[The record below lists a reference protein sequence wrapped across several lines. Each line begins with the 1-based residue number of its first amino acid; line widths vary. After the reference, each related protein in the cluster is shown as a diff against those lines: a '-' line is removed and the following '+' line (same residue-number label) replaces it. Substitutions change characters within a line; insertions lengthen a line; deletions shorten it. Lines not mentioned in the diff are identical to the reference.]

1 MVQAIFDAHKDA
13 GTTKCNKHGATPLHW
28 AKTTTL
34 LNVALKYTHEINA
47 TSKTGD
53 TALHIMV
60 KRLRMECAQIL
71 LVWGADPN
79 VRGQGG
85 DTALHMA
92 ARVSFEIYVA
102 CIDR

>member
-13 GTTKCNKHGATPLHW
+13 GTTRCNKHGATPLHW
-28 AKTTTL
+28 AKTSAL
-34 LNVALKYTHEINA
+34 LKVALKYSHEIDA

-60 KRLRMECAQIL
+60 RRLRTECAQIL
-71 LVWGADPN
+71 MLWGADPN

-85 DTALHMA
+85 DTPLHIA
-92 ARVSFEIYVA
+92 AKVGINKSL
-102 CIDR
+102 D